1 MEKKETARQL
11 THLTGLALVYFVIA
25 LGKTLTTIIAG
36 IAATFLFFIAMYKG
50 VRMELR
56 KKMPLRIAILEQLE
70 DAFFD
75 IVNAIDRKS
84 YFPYFGAFTFYL
96 ASFFVLLFFPETIAI
111 VSIATLAV
119 FDSVATLVGVHLGRH
134 KIFYNKQK
142 SWEGSFSGFVA
153 TLGVALFFTNPL
165 NAFIAS
171 LVAFAVESLPV
182 RIDDN
187 LTIPMAVAVVLSVMK
202 SI

>member
-1 MEKKETARQL
+1 MNKKETARQL
-11 THLTGLALVYFVIA
+11 VHLSGIVLVYFVFI
-25 LGKTLTTIIAG
+25 LGKNLTTIITG
-36 IAATFLFFIAMYKG
+36 ILAVFLFFIAMYKG

-56 KKMPLRIAILEQLE
+56 RKMPLRIAMLEQLE

-75 IVNAIDRKS
+75 VIDSVDRKS

-96 ASFFVLLFFPETIAI
+96 ASFFVLLLFPEAIAI
-111 VSIATLAV
+111 VSIAALAV
-119 FDSVATLVGVHLGRH
+119 FDSIATLTGVHFGRH

-142 SWEGSFSGFVA
+142 SWEGSVAGFAA
-153 TLGVALFFTNPL
+153 TLVVALFFTTPL
-165 NAFIAS
+165 NAFAAS
-171 LVAFAVESLPV
+171 LAAFAVESLPV

-187 LTIPMAVAVVLSVMK
+187 LTIPIAVAVVLSITK